1 MFSLSKRASEQPS
14 GEEPP
19 LGDSLM
25 AKASDEQPSTSS
37 GDPSSDTASAMVG
50 GEASA
55 SEGEGRGREEK
66 GGGGRRKRGR
76 REGRRKNEKVK
87 P

>member
-14 GEEPP
+14 GEEPH
-19 LGDSLM
+19 LGDGLM
-25 AKASDEQPSTSS
+25 PKASDEQPSTST

-55 SEGEGRGREEK
+55 GGGEGRGGEGRGGE
-66 GGGGRRKRGR
+66 GGGGGGSTHSKDPPG
-76 REGRRKNEKVK
+76 K
-87 P
+87 

>member
-14 GEEPP
+14 GEEPH
-19 LGDSLM
+19 LGDGLM
-25 AKASDEQPSTSS
+25 PKASDEQPSTST

-55 SEGEGRGREEK
+55 SGGEGRGGE
-66 GGGGRRKRGR
+66 GGGGSTHSKDPPG
-76 REGRRKNEKVK
+76 K
-87 P
+87 